1 MLKSPLQL
9 KLNDHK
15 LILGSKSPR
24 RKQLLQELHI
34 PFEVLVKDIDE
45 SFPENLPG
53 KEVAEYLA
61 KKKAVAFQ
69 KELEVEKNIV
79 ITADS
84 IVCIDE
90 VILNKPNDTSD
101 AYRMLAL
108 LPCCKHDV
116 YTGVCIS
123 GKFKTITFSSKTE
136 VSFKT
141 LSPEEINF
149 YVEKYKPFD
158 KAGSYGIQEWIGSIG
173 IENIFG
179 SYTNV
184 MGLPLKELYE
194 QLLAF

>member
-15 LILGSKSPR
+15 LILGSQSPR
-24 RKQLLQELHI
+24 RKQLLEELHI
-34 PFEVLVKDIDE
+34 PFEVLVKDVDE
-45 SFPENLPG
+45 SFPENLLG

-101 AYRMLAL
+101 AYRMLTL
-108 LPCCKHDV
+108 LSGSKHDV

-123 GKFKTITFSSKTE
+123 GKFKTISFSSKTE

-141 LSPEEINF
+141 LAPEEINF

-158 KAGSYGIQEWIGSIG
+158 KAGSYGIQEWIGFIG